1 MGLTIQL
8 TDARIGIETTP
19 SRLEMQSQAARLELN
34 RKNIQ
39 LNIHTEL
46 PRVEI
51 DQSSAFA
58 SAGLKNFIEVINEA
72 AQIGYQQVMEYIG
85 KTAEDGDRLAAI
97 ELGGN
102 PIADIAERDAFPQRE
117 FNGEFSPV
125 SGPQMTAKGM
135 QSFDPDPLNGSDF
148 RNAIQTTVFPSKLSI
163 NYTLGQIRIFPAQY
177 SSIKMKYQPG
187 KTIDV
192 HI

>member
-58 SAGLKNFIEVINEA
+58 SAGLKNFIEVTNEA
-72 AQIGYQQVMEYIG
+72 AQRGYQQVMEFIG

-102 PIADIAERDAFPQRE
+102 PLADIAERDAFPECE
-117 FNGEFSPV
+117 FNGEFTPI
-125 SGPQMTAKGM
+125 GTPEMTVKGT
-135 QSFDPDPLNGSDF
+135 QSFDPDPLNGPDF
-148 RNAIQTTVFPSKLSI
+148 RNAIQTTFLPSNLSI
-163 NYTLGQIRIFPAQY
+163 NYAPGQIRIFPAQY
-177 SSIKMKYQPG
+177 SSMKMKYQSG